1 METGT
6 EILVCLA
13 FTHYKEVAILR
24 GIEGGVTLLVPSLDA
39 KEFSH

>member
-1 METGT
+1 METCS

-24 GIEGGVTLLVPSLDA
+24 GIKGGVALLEP
-39 KEFSH
+39 